1 MEERMEIIAGYYA
14 GARAGLVEYV
24 GRRTGNSSLAED
36 MVHDA
41 FVRLMTTDKM
51 LTVATLPALTYTI
64 VRNLLADHFRRLAYN
79 SEYVEHVCH
88 AGTYTDNA
96 GNLCSRHEIEE
107 CLERG
112 IARLPEH
119 CREVYRLHIFGG
131 MKIAEIQQATG
142 EDYKKL
148 EHRLGQARK
157 QMRLYMK
164 RFA

>member
-14 GARAGLVEYV
+14 GARDRLVEYV
-24 GRRTGNSSLAED
+24 GRRIGNRFLAED

-41 FVRLMTTDKM
+41 FMRLMTTDKM
-51 LTVATLPALTYTI
+51 LTVTTLPALTYTI
-64 VRNLLADHFRRLAYN
+64 VRNLLIDHFRRLAYD
-79 SEYVEHVCH
+79 SQYAEHVSHTATCSDD
-88 AGTYTDNA
+88 AGS
-96 GNLCSRHEIEE
+96 LCSRHEMEA

-112 IARLPEH
+112 LARLPEH